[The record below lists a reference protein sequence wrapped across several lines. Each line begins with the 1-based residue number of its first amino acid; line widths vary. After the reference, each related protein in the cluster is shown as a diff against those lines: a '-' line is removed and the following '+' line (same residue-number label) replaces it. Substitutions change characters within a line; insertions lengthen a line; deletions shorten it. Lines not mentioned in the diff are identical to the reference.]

1 MSGVFGQSLFHAV
14 PPFFAEA
21 EAGYLGP
28 KAMTANEAR
37 LQCVAD
43 CDPSYLVYKIIRNR
57 ISF

>member
-14 PPFFAEA
+14 SPPPFVEA

-28 KAMTANEAR
+28 KAMTGNEAR

-43 CDPSYLVYKIIRNR
+43 CDPSYLVYKIIRN
-57 ISF
+57 